1 VIVSPAAPD
10 ANPGRGHVAPA
21 SPDGRTERLA
31 RALNPRSVAVVG
43 DKRTNGYMWLRN
55 LQPFNGKV
63 YSVQIDPNDIPG
75 IEEMGIPNYASLT
88 AIPDEVDYVICAVP
102 RQVAPR
108 VLADAVQ
115 KGVGGVGMF
124 TSGFAETGEEAGIA
138 LQDEVLRIAREN
150 DVILIGPNCM
160 GLYNPRLGVRF
171 SADQPAGVAGNV
183 GLISQSGTHAI
194 NVSLVAA
201 ANGIHLSKAVSIG
214 NAIVLDVPD
223 YLEYFAQDD
232 ETEAIALY
240 VEGVKDGERLARVLR
255 ETAARKPV
263 LIWKGGQ
270 TADGARATQSHT
282 ASLSSQIAIWDAL
295 IRQAGA
301 IRVDSLEEIL
311 DTLKLLLLAKPGT
324 GRRLALM
331 AMTGGPSVVLTD
343 AFSKAGFSI
352 PELTQASYDELST
365 FFNVIG
371 GSYRNPF
378 DMGGTIGGP
387 NSANLDRLFDI
398 LERDESIDAVVMDIA
413 ALFMARQFI
422 QHPERLQE
430 FIGRLVR
437 HRDRST
443 KPFLTILN
451 PAHMEAE
458 VLPVRLALQEAGLP
472 VLPTFE
478 RAASALARVT
488 TYREWNADR

>member
-1 VIVSPAAPD
+1 MPD
-10 ANPGRGHVAPA
+10 LN
-21 SPDGRTERLA
+21 ERLD
-31 RALNPRSVAVVG
+31 RALNPRVVAVVG
-43 DKRTNGYMWLRN
+43 DKRVNNYMWLRN
-55 LQPFNGKV
+55 LQPFTGKV
-63 YSVQIDPNDIPG
+63 YSVQIDPNEIAG
-75 IEEMGIPNYASLT
+75 IEEIGIENFPSLT
-88 AIPDEVDYVICAVP
+88 AIPADVDYVICAVP

-108 VLADAVQ
+108 VLADAAQ

-124 TSGFAETGEEAGIA
+124 TSGFAETGEELGRT
-138 LQDEVLRIAREN
+138 LQDELLRIAREH
-150 DVILIGPNCM
+150 DMVLIGPNCM

-171 SADQPAGVAGNV
+171 SADQPAGEGGSV

-201 ANGIHLSKAVSIG
+201 ANGIRLSKAVSIG

-223 YLEYFAQDD
+223 YLEYFGADD
-232 ETEAIALY
+232 ETKVIAMY
-240 VEGVKDGERLARVLR
+240 VEGVKDGQRFARALR
-255 ETAARKPV
+255 EVAARKPV
-263 LIWKGGQ
+263 LVWKGGQ

-301 IRVDSLEEIL
+301 LRVDSLEDML
-311 DTLKLLLLAKPGT
+311 DTLKLLLHARPGS

-331 AMTGGPSVVLTD
+331 AMTGGPSVVITD
-343 AFSKAGFSI
+343 AFSKAGFSV
-352 PELTQASYDELST
+352 PELTEASYAQLAT

-387 NSANLDRLFDI
+387 QGANLDRLFDI
-398 LERDESIDAVVMDIA
+398 LDQDGNIDAVVMDVA
-413 ALFMARQFI
+413 ALFMALQFI
-422 QHPERLQE
+422 QHPERLDE
-430 FIGRLVR
+430 FVGRLVR
-437 HRDRST
+437 HRDRSA

-458 VLPVRLALQEAGLP
+458 VLPVRHALQDRDIP

-478 RAASALARVT
+478 RAASALARAT
-488 TYREWNADR
+488 AYHERTSE

>member
-1 VIVSPAAPD
+1 MADLIK
-10 ANPGRGHVAPA
+10 
-21 SPDGRTERLA
+21 RLD
-31 RALNPRSVAVVG
+31 RALNPRTVAVVG
-43 DKRTNGYMWLRN
+43 DKKASGYTWLRN
-55 LQPFNGKV
+55 LKPFIGTV
-63 YSVQIDPNDIPG
+63 YSVQIDPNDIAG
-75 IEEMGIPNYASLT
+75 IEEMGIPNYPSLLD
-88 AIPDEVDYVICAVP
+88 IPDEIDYVICAVP

-108 VLADAVQ
+108 VVADAAR

-124 TSGFAETGEEAGIA
+124 TSGFAETGEELGIK

-150 DVILIGPNCM
+150 DLLIIGPNCM

-171 SADQPAGVAGNV
+171 GADQPAGEGGNV
-183 GLISQSGTHAI
+183 GLISQSGTHGI
-194 NVSLVAA
+194 NISMVAA
-201 ANGIHLSKAVSIG
+201 ANGIRLSKAVSIG

-232 ETEAIALY
+232 ETRAIAMY
-240 VEGVKDGERLARVLR
+240 VEGVKDGRRFARVLR
-255 ETAARKPV
+255 EVAARKPV

-270 TADGARATQSHT
+270 TEDGARATRSHT
-282 ASLSSQIAIWDAL
+282 ASLSSNIAIWDVL

-301 IRVDSLEEIL
+301 IRVDTQEDLI
-311 DTLKLLLLAKPGT
+311 DTLKALLLTKPGT

-331 AMTGGPSVVLTD
+331 AMTGGPSVVITD
-343 AFSKAGFSI
+343 AFSKAGFSV
-352 PELTQASYDELST
+352 PELTEDSYAELGS
-365 FFNVIG
+365 FFNIIG

-387 NSANLDRLFDI
+387 QGANLDRLFDI
-398 LERDESIDAVVMDIA
+398 LDKDPNIDAVVMDIA
-413 ALFMARQFI
+413 TMFLARQFL
-422 QHPERLQE
+422 QHPERLDE

-451 PAHMEAE
+451 PAHMEGE
-458 VLPVRLALQEAGLP
+458 ITPIRRALQDRDLP

-478 RAASALARVT
+478 RAAAALARVT
-488 TYREWNADR
+488 AYRGQMRET